1 MLSGWQLEVRVI
13 ILVPVSQFPFEGGQN
28 IWDVAEG

>member
-13 ILVPVSQFPFEGGQN
+13 ILVPVSQFRFEGIQN
-28 IWDVAEG
+28 IWTVAES